1 VSAPAR
7 LHRLLFGTRDRIA
20 GTVYGT
26 IVAMATIA
34 AGSAG
39 SVDPWRLATLVVG
52 TVLVLWVAHVYAHTL
67 GESLAA
73 HEHLSRAEFAS
84 VARRELAIALAA
96 FGPAAALALGGLGLF
111 REIVAIRLA
120 LAIGLVTLAVQ
131 GVRYARVGELGRWA
145 TVASVTVNVALG
157 LTIVALEVLLAH

>member
-1 VSAPAR
+1 VN

-39 SVDPWRLATLVVG
+39 TVDPWRLATLVVG

-73 HEHLSRAEFAS
+73 HEHLSRAEFLS
-84 VARRELAIALAA
+84 VARRELAIGLAA
-96 FGPAAALALGGLGLF
+96 VGPAAALALGGLEVVRDVF
-111 REIVAIRLA
+111 AIRLA

-131 GVRYARVGELGRWA
+131 GVRYARVGELGRWG
-145 TVASVTVNVALG
+145 TVASVTVNVTLG

>member
-1 VSAPAR
+1 MN

-39 SVDPWRLATLVVG
+39 TVDPWRLATLVVG

-73 HEHLSRAEFAS
+73 HEHPSRAEFFS

-96 FGPAAALALGGLGLF
+96 VGPAVALVLGGFELVGDVF
-111 REIVAIRLA
+111 AIRLA

-131 GVRYARVGELGRWA
+131 GVRFAQVGELGRWG
-145 TVASVTVNVALG
+145 TVVSVTVNLALG